1 MQTNRF
7 GATRELAASR
17 AKERIRFA
25 KFVSSRALS
34 ALLSDMWARQ
44 GIGARADSSEACF
57 GRGLVS
63 VTVLKNSPVGML
75 ATQGKVDALVTE
87 VANREECWTP
97 TGKKLAGVV
106 HERFS
111 AGIVS

>member
-1 MQTNRF
+1 
-7 GATRELAASR
+7 
-17 AKERIRFA
+17 
-25 KFVSSRALS
+25 
-34 ALLSDMWARQ
+34 MWARQ

-57 GRGLVS
+57 GRGVVS
-63 VTVLKNSPVGML
+63 VTVLKISPVGML

-106 HERFS
+106 CEFS
-111 AGIVS
+111 YFSVRIFETNTLMTSFPVCKKKCTEKI

>member
-1 MQTNRF
+1 
-7 GATRELAASR
+7 
-17 AKERIRFA
+17 
-25 KFVSSRALS
+25 
-34 ALLSDMWARQ
+34 MWARQ

-57 GRGLVS
+57 GRGVVS
-63 VTVLKNSPVGML
+63 VTVLKISPVGML

-106 HERFS
+106 FVCDSTYSLLVHM
-111 AGIVS
+111 